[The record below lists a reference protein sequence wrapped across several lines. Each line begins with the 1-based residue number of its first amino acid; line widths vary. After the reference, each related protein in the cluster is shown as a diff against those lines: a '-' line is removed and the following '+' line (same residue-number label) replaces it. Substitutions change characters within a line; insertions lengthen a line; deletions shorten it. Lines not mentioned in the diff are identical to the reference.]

1 MIQPET
7 TLWKTVNALHI
18 SAIPNHLA
26 NKLHGIDFTRAFWG
40 GRLRADPVTEIN
52 PHGNFTETCSY
63 QINDKIIDYLGTSL
77 FLTMQPGEV
86 KRTVSVCL
94 NYYLHSSCRL
104 HEIVSDYTI
113 AKNKT
118 LFTESRQYSMS
129 QYVPTENGI
138 SICVE
143 ELKLEYKWYKSV
155 LDAQRYIPEQQLA
168 YYVTLQLL

>member
-1 MIQPET
+1 
-7 TLWKTVNALHI
+7 
-18 SAIPNHLA
+18 
-26 NKLHGIDFTRAFWG
+26 
-40 GRLRADPVTEIN
+40 
-52 PHGNFTETCSY
+52 
-63 QINDKIIDYLGTSL
+63 
-77 FLTMQPGEV
+77 MQPGEV